1 MAESKS
7 KKGKPNGHGAS
18 GAKGKAGSANGAK
31 EKKLTLKEENFLH
44 ELPLNGYNATEA
56 ARAAGYRGSYDV
68 LRKIGSENLTK
79 PHIAT
84 RVRARIEGLA
94 ATADEVLAL
103 LGEHLRAD
111 LADLADCIAE
121 DGALDLRKAKQ
132 LGVSRQLKTMTTR
145 VLTRRLA
152 SGAEEREVHTRIE
165 LHDSQSAAAHLIKVL
180 GIAQKAGENKG
191 DAERKAKAREEAI
204 KLTMDT
210 YNVGEDDAIRILS
223 GMPEASDLVQ

>member
-1 MAESKS
+1 MAEGKG
-7 KKGKPNGHGAS
+7 KKGKANGHATNGKARPAG
-18 GAKGKAGSANGAK
+18 GAKD
-31 EKKLTLKEENFLH
+31 KKLTLKEEAFVSQ
-44 ELPLNGYNATEA
+44 LPLCGWNATEA
-56 ARAAGYRGSYDV
+56 ARAAGYQGNDV
-68 LRKIGSENLTK
+68 TLASVGYENLRK
-79 PHIAT
+79 PQIAT

-94 ATADEVLAL
+94 ATADEVLSL

-111 LADLADCIAE
+111 LADLADCIGE
-121 DGALDLRKAKQ
+121 DGALDLKMAKQ

-152 SGAEEREVHTRIE
+152 SGVEEREVHTRIE

-204 KLTMDT
+204 RLTMDT

>member
-1 MAESKS
+1 MAASKGKKSRQKAKS
-7 KKGKPNGHGAS
+7 KARRET
-18 GAKGKAGSANGAK
+18 GKARAANQYVVADHKREVFASEYLG
-31 EKKLTLKEENFLH
+31 
-44 ELPLNGYNATEA
+44 NGFNGVDA
-56 ARAAGYRGSYDV
+56 ARAAGYTGTDASVAVTASRLLKDAKVS
-68 LRKIGSENLTK
+68 
-79 PHIAT
+79 T

-94 ATADEVLAL
+94 ATADEVLSL

-111 LADLADCIAE
+111 LADLADCIGQ
-121 DGALDLRKAKQ
+121 DGALDLKKAKQ

-165 LHDSQSAAAHLIKVL
+165 LHDSQTAAAHLIKVL

-191 DAERKAKAREEAI
+191 DAERKAKAREDAI
-204 KLTMDT
+204 RLTMDV
-210 YNVGEDDAIRILS
+210 YGVGEDDAIRILS

>member
-1 MAESKS
+1 MAESKG
-7 KKGKPNGHGAS
+7 KKGKVNAQKAAS
-18 GAKGKAGSANGAK
+18 RRGSNVGKQ
-31 EKKLTLKEENFLH
+31 KKLTIKEENFINQ
-44 ELPLNGYNATEA
+44 LPINGWNATEA
-56 ARAAGYRGSYDV
+56 ARAAGYQGNYNT

-79 PHIAT
+79 PHIST

-94 ATADEVLAL
+94 ATADEVLSL

-111 LADLADCIAE
+111 LADLAPCIAE
-121 DGALDLRKAKQ
+121 DGALDLKKAKE

-145 VLTRRLA
+145 VLTRKLA
-152 SGAEEREVHTRIE
+152 SGVEEREVHTRIE

-191 DAERKAKAREEAI
+191 DAERKAQAREAAI

-210 YNVGEDDAIRILS
+210 YDCSEDDAIRILS
-223 GMPEASDLVQ
+223 GIPESSDLVQ